1 MSKFER
7 GKVAVLGDRETL
19 PLFKSAGFKTVEVL
33 SQSQVVEAVNRLNAE
48 GDISLIIVLK
58 HVLSDEARFKQQ
70 VASSRVPVFV
80 LPTLYTKGEAVD
92 VNKILAKALG
102 MG

>member
-1 MSKFER
+1 MSRVER
-7 GKVAVLGDRETL
+7 GKVAVVGDRETL

-33 SQSQVVEAVNRLNAE
+33 SQSQAVEAVSRLNME
-48 GDISLIIVLK
+48 GDVSLIIVLK

-70 VASSRVPVFV
+70 VAGSRAPVFI
-80 LPTLYTKGEAVD
+80 LPTLFSKGEQVD

-102 MG
+102 MD